1 MADLPPP
8 ETLRQ
13 PTGDVVHVNNTQ
25 GLNTLSVGGKTYQI
39 LDVGYVCGTTS
50 CSVLSEFTCLM
61 SPAPYCAVC
70 ATCLHPEGESIV
82 PDYTVCGVP
91 AGAYGILVKFKP
103 AWMCHCLKMLGY
115 VSANVNA
122 IQPVGTAPMCG
133 APSIP
138 TPLHNFNPF
147 PALAV
152 VGVAGAALALG
163 GVIANS
169 SANSATLP
177 SGVSVS
183 FDSDGTGTPF
193 RPGLDSDIDS
203 LPPTPPGTEMT
214 NFDGCVEPESGESNL
229 MSDKSA
235 CDSPTNPPNGNI
247 LTRIV

>member
-1 MADLPPP
+1 M
-8 ETLRQ
+8 RQ

-61 SPAPYCAVC
+61 SPAPYCVVC
-70 ATCLHPEGESIV
+70 ATCLHPEGDAIV

-133 APSIP
+133 APSVP
-138 TPLHNFNPF
+138 TPLFNFNPF
-147 PALAV
+147 PALAI
-152 VGVAGAALALG
+152 VGAVAVG
-163 GVIANS
+163 
-169 SANSATLP
+169 ATLL
-177 SGVSVS
+177 SGEFVS
-183 FDSDGTGTPF
+183 FDSDGPGTPF
-193 RPGLDSDIDS
+193 RPGIDVDLNA
-203 LPPTPPGTEMT
+203 LPPTPTGTEMQ

>member
-1 MADLPPP
+1 MADSPPP
-8 ETLRQ
+8 ETMRQ

-61 SPAPYCAVC
+61 SPAPYCVVC
-70 ATCLHPEGESIV
+70 ATCLHPEGDAIV

-133 APSIP
+133 APSVP
-138 TPLHNFNPF
+138 TPLFNFNPF
-147 PALAV
+147 PALAI
-152 VGVAGAALALG
+152 VGAVAVG
-163 GVIANS
+163 
-169 SANSATLP
+169 ATLL
-177 SGVSVS
+177 SGEFVS
-183 FDSDGTGTPF
+183 FDSDGPGTPF
-193 RPGLDSDIDS
+193 RPGIDVDLNA
-203 LPPTPPGTEMT
+203 LPPTPTGTEMQ